1 MKSEGS
7 GSLNFIGIIMIIFG
21 LAYAILGSLSI
32 MGIITGVFPCLESQ
46 ELIIILLTYI
56 TSIIAIIGGIISVKG
71 NYKKI
76 QTIGI
81 IFAIIGLVSL
91 IYIQLTQDFFNNF
104 DCITIVLGIGI
115 TALATVAKEKEKEKE
130 KEKKKTRKA
139 PKKKKSSTT
148 TKKKKTEK

>member
-21 LAYAILGSLSI
+21 LAYAILGTLSI

-91 IYIQLTQDFFNNF
+91 IYTQLTQDFFNNF

-115 TALATVAKEKEKEKE
+115 TALATVAKEEENKE

>member
-1 MKSEGS
+1 MKNEGS
-7 GSLNFIGIIMIIFG
+7 GALNFIGIIMIIFG
-21 LAYAILGSLSI
+21 LTYAILGTLSI
-32 MGIITGVFPCLESQ
+32 VGVISGIFPCLENQ
-46 ELIIILLTYI
+46 KLIIILLTYI
-56 TSIIAIIGGIISVKG
+56 ISIIAIIGGIISIKG

-91 IYIQLTQDFFNNF
+91 IYTQLTQDFFNNF

-130 KEKKKTRKA
+130 KKKTRKA